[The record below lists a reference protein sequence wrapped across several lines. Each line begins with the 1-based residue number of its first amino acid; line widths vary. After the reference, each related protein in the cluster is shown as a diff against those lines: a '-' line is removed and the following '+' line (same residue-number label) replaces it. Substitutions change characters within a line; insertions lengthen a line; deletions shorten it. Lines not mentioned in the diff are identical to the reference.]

1 MRPEENSKRFEI
13 SNRFEKLFRLH
24 GNFTTGNLKPLSK
37 IVPFAWQFHCGIFP
51 NDNKILLRMRKL

>member
-24 GNFTTGNLKPLSK
+24 GNLTTDNLKSLSK
-37 IVPFAWQFHCGIFP
+37 IVPFTWQLHCGIFP
-51 NDNKILLRMRKL
+51 NDNKIQLRMRKL